1 MVCERGEGRYV
12 DVVMVVWWCDGV
24 GQLRAGPRLEQ
35 SVWVS
40 PASNTWQC
48 CQSSGGAVSQGQLV
62 VTGMAGSA
70 ATSWYNT
77 NTNTLTYKSH
87 STEQLD
93 KLLAGLDELS
103 GTLPDLGGKTER
115 KFPAEEECER
125 VGGGRWNGSKTTGNS
140 VSDNNSRARTLP
152 GTTTNMRTYEEDLD
166 YALEKEI
173 DQAMAGHDRNVP
185 IELECEEP
193 QPQPYHTR
201 YDSKPFSYIRWV
213 WVSRQSS
220 AVKCRPAELRQDWE
234 LWS

>member
-1 MVCERGEGRYV
+1 
-12 DVVMVVWWCDGV
+12 
-24 GQLRAGPRLEQ
+24 
-35 SVWVS
+35 
-40 PASNTWQC
+40 
-48 CQSSGGAVSQGQLV
+48 
-62 VTGMAGSA
+62 MAGSA
-70 ATSWYNT
+70 TSWLNT
-77 NTNTLTYKSH
+77 NNSQYRSD

-152 GTTTNMRTYEEDLD
+152 GTTGTATATVRTKMGSYEEDLD

-173 DQAMAGHDRNVP
+173 DNAMKGHDRKVP
-185 IELECEEP
+185 IELESEEQ

-201 YDSKPFSYIRWV
+201 YDSKPFSYIR
-213 WVSRQSS
+213 
-220 AVKCRPAELRQDWE
+220 
-234 LWS
+234 

>member
-1 MVCERGEGRYV
+1 
-12 DVVMVVWWCDGV
+12 
-24 GQLRAGPRLEQ
+24 
-35 SVWVS
+35 
-40 PASNTWQC
+40 
-48 CQSSGGAVSQGQLV
+48 
-62 VTGMAGSA
+62 MAGSA

-152 GTTTNMRTYEEDLD
+152 GTTASARANMRSYEEDLD

-173 DQAMAGHDRNVP
+173 DNAMKGHDRKVP
-185 IELECEEP
+185 IELESEEQ

-201 YDSKPFSYIRWV
+201 FDSKPFSYIR
-213 WVSRQSS
+213 
-220 AVKCRPAELRQDWE
+220 
-234 LWS
+234 